1 MSLLGVKRTFLIR
14 FLMSADDPK
23 RTLEL
28 SPDPHPSM
36 GRRERRDEGL
46 EMTYRGHRQHQQPTS
61 DDKTSADYARHEMS
75 PDGFLHEHKRRNS
88 RHPEHVHHATNEQQR
103 HQNPTA
109 SNT

>member
-1 MSLLGVKRTFLIR
+1 MPTAEHVR
-14 FLMSADDPK
+14 FWGQSGPPRYPSPMSANDPK
-23 RTLEL
+23 RT
-28 SPDPHPSM
+28 SHPSM

-103 HQNPTA
+103 H
-109 SNT
+109 